1 MPRHARQKSETGYLH
16 LITRGVGRQ
25 ALFESREDYR
35 MYLSLL
41 ERCSRETDVAIC
53 AYCLMENHVHL
64 LVRDERDHTALMMK
78 KLGVSY
84 ARYFNR
90 KYERT
95 GHLFQDRYLS
105 EPIRDEPYLL
115 TVFRYILNNPRK
127 AGICAAKNY
136 EWSSYRLY
144 GRTAALVD
152 TSLLAA
158 LIGDAEAYAAFVA
171 AANDDECL
179 EYDRARLSDKRAR
192 RIVQEQLGH
201 DSGTAL
207 QALGRKERDAQ
218 LRALLDRGLS
228 IRQIERLTGISRG
241 IVQKVR

>member
-1 MPRHARQKSETGYLH
+1 MPRRARQKSETGYLH
-16 LITRGVGRQ
+16 LIARGIGRQ
-25 ALFESREDYR
+25 ALFESREDYGV
-35 MYLSLL
+35 YLSLL
-41 ERCSRETDVAIC
+41 ARYSRETEVAIC

-64 LVRDERDHTALMMK
+64 LVRDEQDRTALMMK

-84 ARYFNR
+84 AHYFNR

-105 EPIRDEPYLL
+105 EAVRDEPYLL

-127 AGICAAKNY
+127 AGICAAKDY

-144 GRTAALVD
+144 ERTTALVD
-152 TSLLAA
+152 TSLFVA

-179 EYDRARLSDKRAR
+179 EYDHARLSDDEAR
-192 RIVQEQLGH
+192 RVVQEQLGR

-207 QALGRKERDAQ
+207 QALGRKERNAQ
-218 LRALLDRGLS
+218 LRTLLDRGLS

-241 IVQKVR
+241 VVQKVR